1 VNNLPILPDDMTRL
15 ISLLLCACVAATAA
29 HAQEIAFQ
37 GISWRTPADSVRA
50 RVEALGFTFGG
61 PAREGATLYEAPDGT
76 RLYAYTAGG
85 RLIGF
90 IRVDPGQGVQ
100 IPVRYRALADS
111 LEAARGKP
119 DEVNEES
126 ERVPSREWVYGLAS
140 VVVEARRIGA
150 GDYVRVAWR
159 GPGWFDEAARTEEL
173 PPLPAGFTAVNLT
186 QFMRTAVDT
195 TLHPRRGAATV
206 RGRFRLEYRAAIVPT
221 TSDGS
226 REEPMDVAEY
236 EMEFDCAVGR
246 ARIISR
252 ATFLEGRPVASY
264 RPQSQQPWT
273 TPQPDGHYDRG
284 MKAVCRAARG
294 R

>member
-1 VNNLPILPDDMTRL
+1 MVRITSLRL
-15 ISLLLCACVAATAA
+15 IALLLACVAAPAA
-29 HAQEIAFQ
+29 QAQEIAFQ

-61 PAREGATLYEAPDGT
+61 PVEDGVTLYEAPGGT
-76 RLYAYTAGG
+76 RLYAYTAAS

-90 IRVDPGQGVQ
+90 IRVDPARGEQ
-100 IPVRYRALADS
+100 ITVRYRALADS
-111 LEAARGKP
+111 LEAAHGKP
-119 DEVNEES
+119 DEVDEEDERLS
-126 ERVPSREWVYGLAS
+126 ERQWVYGLAS
-140 VVVEARRIGA
+140 AVVEAQRIGA

-159 GPGWFDEAARTEEL
+159 GPGWFDEQARREEL

-186 QFMRTAVDT
+186 PFMRTAVDT
-195 TLHPRRGAATV
+195 TVRPRRGAATV
-206 RGRFRLEYRAAIVPT
+206 RGRFRLEYRVAIVPT
-221 TSDGS
+221 ASDGR
-226 REEPMDVAEY
+226 REDPIDVAEY
-236 EMEFDCAVGR
+236 EMEFDCAGGR